1 MSNLQTRACVH
12 FPTSNPHASKADH
25 AAEEGMYKSFPPH
38 STTSPTHHSRQVM
51 FFGHPVERL
60 CTYQYSL
67 ASLIPG
73 LLFALEDC
81 GAPELAARAPSL
93 TRATEFKSSDRQ
105 SLLKFMGLPLDL
117 FGKVCVL
124 YLVPYCKA
132 VQNSDLPT
140 RLVGIGHG

>member
-1 MSNLQTRACVH
+1 
-12 FPTSNPHASKADH
+12 
-25 AAEEGMYKSFPPH
+25 
-38 STTSPTHHSRQVM
+38 M

-73 LLFALEDC
+73 LMLALEDC

-117 FGKVCVL
+117 FGKVCALFSYILFYRGAVL
-124 YLVPYCKA
+124 
-132 VQNSDLPT
+132 N
-140 RLVGIGHG
+140 I